1 MKMASMTKAKSGRKD
16 VVPAKGAARVTFS
29 PPDGYEKCRGEI
41 AIRMGH
47 FFLRYLSRLYREFDG
62 DLALPIVLGEI
73 AHHNIAGFYS
83 AQGPLPLT
91 APTQWF
97 EPISY
102 ARLTPCNAFSLS
114 AATGIPR
121 ETVRRK
127 IATLVKR
134 GWVKRN
140 AKGEV
145 VLVSTVARHFQPD
158 LNVQQLLSELLE
170 LNDQLKA
177 ALASANRNEPRPPD
191 P

>member
-1 MKMASMTKAKSGRKD
+1 MFAMRKAINERND
-16 VVPAKGAARVTFS
+16 VVPARGAARMAFH
-29 PPDGYEKCRGEI
+29 PPDGYGECRGEI
-41 AIRMGH
+41 AIRLGH

-73 AHHNIAGFYS
+73 AHHNITRFYS
-83 AQGPLPLT
+83 AHGPLPLT
-91 APTQWF
+91 AQAHWF
-97 EPISY
+97 EPKSC

-177 ALASANRNEPRPPD
+177 TLASANRNEPRTA
-191 P
+191 